1 MWPDFCRFLQ
11 DDAWMFDATEGEVEG
26 VEGEEEWSEESFED
40 G

>member
-1 MWPDFCRFLQ
+1 
-11 DDAWMFDATEGEVEG
+11 MFDATEGEVEG